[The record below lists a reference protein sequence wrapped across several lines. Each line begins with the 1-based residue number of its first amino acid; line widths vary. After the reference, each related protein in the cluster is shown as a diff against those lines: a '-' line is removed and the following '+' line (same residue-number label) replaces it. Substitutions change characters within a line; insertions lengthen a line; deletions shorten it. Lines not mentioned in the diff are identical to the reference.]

1 MLLFIGNHSL
11 GMLVSKCCFRNLAIL
26 FMKGF
31 RDVESFILRA
41 FGREILCMSFKLVL
55 GYKKT

>member
-31 RDVESFILRA
+31 RDVESFILRVWERDFMHVFQVG
-41 FGREILCMSFKLVL
+41 FGL
-55 GYKKT
+55 